1 MKVMELLKDF
11 NQIADTDYGDW
22 KDVPR
27 EALLRVVISLLI
39 AVRVREA
46 E

>member
-1 MKVMELLKDF
+1 MKVVELLKDF
-11 NQIADTDYGDW
+11 NQIADTDYEDW

-27 EALLRVVISLLI
+27 ESLLRVVISLLI
-39 AVRVREA
+39 VARVREG

>member
-1 MKVMELLKDF
+1 MKVMELLEDF

-39 AVRVREA
+39 AARVREA
-46 E
+46 Q